1 MLLRQ
6 NADGAVCGAVC
17 EDTLTGERFPV
28 AAQTVVNATG
38 AFCDALRRCAACMR
52 TLGGVLTRG
61 RARSRANAAALPL
74 ISPSS
79 GVHITLPG
87 HFR

>member
-1 MLLRQ
+1 MMRQ
-6 NADGAVCGAVC
+6 SADGVVCGAVC
-17 EDTLTGERFPV
+17 EDALTGERFPV
-28 AAQTVVNATG
+28 GAKTVVNATG
-38 AFCDALRRCAACMR
+38 AFCDALRRCAAPFH
-52 TLGGVLTRG
+52 TLGVPLTHVRS
-61 RARSRANAAALPL
+61 RSRANAAALPL